1 MDGPLPAELLKPASL
16 YHSQVALVPSM
27 PPTTLRVLIVPAQVA
42 SSVTLMLVGST
53 DGVLTV
59 TSRRYPWWC
68 CSRLR
73 PLHNRWRYDPVNRN
87 GWTAACTSC

>member
-1 MDGPLPAELLKPASL
+1 MDRCLHELLKPASL
-16 YHSQVALVPSM
+16 YHSQVALVPSV

-59 TSRRYPWWC
+59 TSALYRGIVAVTFSPYII
-68 CSRLR
+68 SRAYKWI
-73 PLHNRWRYDPVNRN
+73 N
-87 GWTAACTSC
+87 